1 MAIDLLRDDTNCSK
15 IEFAKE
21 FDARK
26 DIYFSFQIPKLPRL
40 INEGEENV
48 ILTEDGEIIIFD
60 NIHNITVFLID
71 ARRGIDQTA
80 QKGDCG
86 VGSGV
91 MALCATGRNFPHG
104 ASGPDNPNHVISVC
118 LDFYGG
124 YGLKDTFL
132 SAASNNGEERGN
144 TVLVPNSITARVSTA
159 RAPYDFLSTTPVRDF
174 DALTTNFKNF
184 RFAFKEHLNKIVVDV
199 KRDDKEKF
207 ETIFEAETNFNILA
221 ANAVRIGLSFSG
233 TTNLSIKDPTFS
245 ADISPY

>member
-15 IEFAKE
+15 IEFGKE

-26 DIYFSFQIPKLPRL
+26 DVYFSFQTPELPR
-40 INEGEENV
+40 IIDEAEEF
-48 ILTEDGEIIIFD
+48 LLQTEDGEIIIFD

-71 ARRGIDQTA
+71 ATRGIDQTA

-104 ASGPDNPNHVISVC
+104 ATGPTNPNHVMSIC

-132 SAASNNGEERGN
+132 SAASNNNEERGN
-144 TVLVPNSITARVSTA
+144 TELVPNSLTARVSTA
-159 RAPYDFLSTTPVRDF
+159 RAPFDFLSTVQLDDF
-174 DALTTNFKNF
+174 DVLTTNFKNF
-184 RFAFKEHLNKIVVDV
+184 RFAFKEHLNRVVVDV
-199 KRDDKEKF
+199 RKDDKEKYQ
-207 ETIFEAETNFNILA
+207 TIFDAETFFNIEA
-221 ANAVRIGLSFSG
+221 ADKVRVGISFSG
-233 TTNLSIKDPTFS
+233 TTNLAIKDPTFS
-245 ADISPY
+245 GNLAP